1 MFKLFHPKTE
11 EGKEKEK
18 ENNKHT
24 ETIKESEAKTN
35 RQKKIYPG
43 REDGGP
49 STRSKTA
56 QENSKIKQSYAD
68 VLKSQTEIIKNAQIQ
83 TIKVHEIKNFIN
95 SQQQQAASIKEL
107 ETRKAA
113 AKRTRED
120 ILKLNNH
127 QWTTLKD
134 SVKTETIKWKN
145 SLVRNEWC
153 NIGTYWKLDK
163 FGLPREIE
171 KVEQPIWV
179 QNRRK
184 FLETLNK
191 QERNIV
197 ITGDPNLEFDPFT
210 YVLLYSYPQQAGTEP
225 GADG

>member
-1 MFKLFHPKTE
+1 M
-11 EGKEKEK
+11 
-18 ENNKHT
+18 ENK
-24 ETIKESEAKTN
+24 SEAKTI
-35 RQKKIYPG
+35 RQKKTYPG

-56 QENSKIKQSYAD
+56 QEKSQIKTSYAD
-68 VLKSQTEIIKNAQIQ
+68 ILKTQAPEIIKNAQIQ
-83 TIKVHEIKNFIN
+83 TIKVHEIKTFIK
-95 SQQQQAASIKEL
+95 SQQQQATPIKEI
-107 ETRKAA
+107 ETRKVT

-120 ILKLNNH
+120 ILKLNLQ

-197 ITGDPNLEFDPFT
+197 LTGDPNLEFDPFT
-210 YVLLYSYPQQAGTEP
+210 YVLLY
-225 GADG
+225 